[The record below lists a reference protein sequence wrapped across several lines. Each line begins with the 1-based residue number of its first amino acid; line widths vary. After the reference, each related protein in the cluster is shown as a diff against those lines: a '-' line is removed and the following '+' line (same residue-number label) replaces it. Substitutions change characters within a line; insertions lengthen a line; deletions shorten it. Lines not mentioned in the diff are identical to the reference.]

1 MARIGYAAGLLC
13 LVGCATANGP
23 MDLVYGPQ
31 RIPPPSTGS
40 AGQLAARGP
49 YYPGS
54 NSPAGSS
61 TRSNAPARPSQPLPS
76 TTPGTSNA
84 VPPGSSPYMPPD
96 GTFDYRGSSSSGN
109 NSGSGGNPGSSP
121 FRPLSTGGSGNSSSS
136 SGNGATSPFQP
147 LGPPPRRPTAQPG
160 TNPPSSSSSG
170 SAAGPAAASAAEDTL
185 ARGDSGWKPAGSAS
199 RGSGNDS
206 PLFAQRRRGDSRTG
220 TTQPVQPVVRPVRYE
235 IPQGK
240 SDR

>member
-1 MARIGYAAGLLC
+1 MVRTWYVAGLLC

-54 NSPAGSS
+54 NSSAGSS
-61 TRSNAPARPSQPLPS
+61 TGNNAPARPSQPLPS

-84 VPPGSSPYMPPD
+84 VSPGSSPYMPPD
-96 GTFDYRGSSSSGN
+96 GTFDYRGSSSSGAS
-109 NSGSGGNPGSSP
+109 SGSGSNPGSSP
-121 FRPLSTGGSGNSSSS
+121 FRPLSTGGAGSSPS
-136 SGNGATSPFQP
+136 SGNRTTSPFQP
-147 LGPPPRRPTAQPG
+147 LGPPRTPASQPG
-160 TNPPSSSSSG
+160 SSQPGGSSPG
-170 SAAGPAAASAAEDTL
+170 SAARPAAPSGAEDTL
-185 ARGDSGWKPAGSAS
+185 ARDSSGWKPAGSAS
-199 RGSGNDS
+199 RRSGGES
-206 PLFAQRRRGDSRTG
+206 PLFAQRRRGDSRTD
-220 TTQPVQPVVRPVRYE
+220 TIQPVVRPVRYE

-240 SDR
+240 SNR